1 MNYSR
6 YTLWFG
12 AVALVLT
19 ATALVS
25 YREISAMSAPASDG
39 PTAWVE
45 DTIVSSRNDAALSYA
60 QLYAADSTW
69 RAQFAR
75 YYTLA
80 ELRARGDGR
89 RSSREQM
96 QDRVFAHSRAG
107 ARGEAIA
114 ELDRWV
120 HRHPRDADALLWLAR
135 LLNEAGRT
143 DASVRRY
150 RQALA
155 VTGGR

>member
-12 AVALVLT
+12 AVAFVLT

-39 PTAWVE
+39 PTAWIE
-45 DTIVSSRNDAALSYA
+45 DTTISARTATTPSYA
-60 QLYAADSTW
+60 QLYAADSIW
-69 RAQFAR
+69 RAQFAQH
-75 YYTLA
+75 YTLA

-89 RSSREQM
+89 RSPREQM

-120 HRHPRDADALLWLAR
+120 ARNPRDADALLWLAR